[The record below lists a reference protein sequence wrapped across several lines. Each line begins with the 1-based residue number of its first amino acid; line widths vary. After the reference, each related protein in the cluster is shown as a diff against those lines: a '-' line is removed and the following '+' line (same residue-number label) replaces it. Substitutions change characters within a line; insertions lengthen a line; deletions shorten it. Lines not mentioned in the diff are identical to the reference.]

1 MLYLQTNTYHKARRA
16 TKVPNGTA
24 AEELFVH
31 NARFKMKNIPK
42 INLNK
47 STGYSQ
53 GEII

>member
-1 MLYLQTNTYHKARRA
+1 MLYFQTNTNHKARRV

-42 INLNK
+42 INRNK
-47 STGYSQ
+47 SKGYSQ
-53 GEII
+53 EETI